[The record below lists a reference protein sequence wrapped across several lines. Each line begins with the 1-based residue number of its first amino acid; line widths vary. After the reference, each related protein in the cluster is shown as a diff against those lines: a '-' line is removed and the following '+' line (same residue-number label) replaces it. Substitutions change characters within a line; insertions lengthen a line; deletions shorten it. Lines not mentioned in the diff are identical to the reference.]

1 MSRAYDISD
10 FAAFLRKYGDSGRDS
25 ESRTEEPSRDAS
37 QRTRPDRGRNQESTL
52 SRNGYDRS
60 RTIYRCRNRGY
71 SLRGSE
77 VQTLTD
83 LGKFRM
89 VPADDLAQ
97 FAYRGDRTQME
108 SDIRSLSRQG
118 LIEQRSIEGHS
129 SYSTKVLTLTKD
141 GHRLL
146 EREQLVSNRQ
156 TIYHGMV
163 KPKEARHDADLYR
176 LYHKVAREI
185 ADVGGKVR
193 RVVLDYELKQELYR
207 KLSRVDPNKDL
218 AYERI
223 RVANE
228 YDLKVVNDKIP
239 VPDLRIEYEDEFLKF
254 IQAKPGKRSIA
265 FARKVTEKKH
275 ATSKEYLRNGRVY
288 HLFSRNLYE
297 AIGRDNVRFRRK
309 HSTEYI
315 RARLIAFDF
324 ILKNHDYTYL
334 ESEEQKLRYFCDQ
347 LGIDKKILPA
357 RRYSGAIK
365 DNFTDRYFVDKFPMF
380 YNPKASPPP
389 VVTFSFI
396 DPGFESLDS
405 FKTHVDA
412 YLTLFMKLP

>member
-37 QRTRPDRGRNQESTL
+37 QCTRPDRGRNQESTL
-52 SRNGYDRS
+52 PRNGYDRS
-60 RTIYRCRNRGY
+60 RTIYRSRNREY
-71 SLRGSE
+71 CLRESE

-89 VPADDLAQ
+89 VPADDLAR
-97 FAYRGDRTQME
+97 FAYRGDRSRME
-108 SDIRSLSRQG
+108 SDLRNLSRQG

-207 KLSRVDPNKDL
+207 KLSRVDPNKKLD
-218 AYERI
+218 YERI

-239 VPDLRIEYEDEFLKF
+239 VPDLRIEYEDECRELRRLDLEIATRDYRPQGLAEK
-254 IQAKPGKRSIA
+254 AKAGFHL
-265 FARKVTEKKH
+265 FARQQDH
-275 ATSKEYLRNGRVY
+275 A
-288 HLFSRNLYE
+288 
-297 AIGRDNVRFRRK
+297 
-309 HSTEYI
+309 
-315 RARLIAFDF
+315 
-324 ILKNHDYTYL
+324 
-334 ESEEQKLRYFCDQ
+334 KLRRVLDTQ
-347 LGIDKKILPA
+347 EITA
-357 RRYSGAIK
+357 RIFA
-365 DNFTDRYFVDKFPMF
+365 
-380 YNPKASPPP
+380 
-389 VVTFSFI
+389 
-396 DPGFESLDS
+396 L
-405 FKTHVDA
+405 
-412 YLTLFMKLP
+412 